1 MPIILHTDTR
11 SLSGDMA
18 QVAALTV
25 CYYNVGVELEFERR
39 PVEATHH
46 FQKGL
51 DIASAHLGD
60 LHPVSIQLKRALV
73 SAHNKYHRE
82 LQAEVRTLC
91 CVSLFTHSQSHI
103 HIHSRSCTC
112 CDEIKGTPD
121 QDLFSCSFSDS
132 LSGQT
137 EKYLFFSLWSDLW
150 SRFQDVS
157 L

>member
-1 MPIILHTDTR
+1 
-11 SLSGDMA
+11 MA

-39 PVEATHH
+39 PVEATQH

-82 LQAEVRTLC
+82 LQAEVCLSLWTNSLLCISLYTL
-91 CVSLFTHSQSHI
+91 TIHI
-103 HIHSRSCTC
+103 HIHS
-112 CDEIKGTPD
+112 
-121 QDLFSCSFSDS
+121 LS
-132 LSGQT
+132 LVLVMMKSKELKT
-137 EKYLFFSLWSDLW
+137 KIYSLMLI
-150 SRFQDVS
+150 